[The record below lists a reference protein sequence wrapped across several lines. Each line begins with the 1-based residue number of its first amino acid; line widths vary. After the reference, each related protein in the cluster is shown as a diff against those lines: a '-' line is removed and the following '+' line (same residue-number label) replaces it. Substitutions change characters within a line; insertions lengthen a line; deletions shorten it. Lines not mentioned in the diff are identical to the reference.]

1 MLRIEQI
8 GVHDDFFDLGGHSL
22 KVIELLAKVR
32 DRFQVDFPMRVLYE
46 TSSVAALATAIE
58 SIRHSGVGAA
68 PTAVDSPIDF
78 AQEAVLDPEIRPE
91 DATPYTPTGE
101 PPKDIFLTGAT
112 GFLGVHLLHELLQ
125 QTDANI
131 YCLVRASTV
140 EKAKL
145 RVKEKLEE
153 SFHWDPQTSSRII
166 PVLGDLTKPR
176 FGLPPERFDELARV
190 VDAVYHSGAYVNF
203 VFPYSAL
210 KAANVLGT
218 QEAIRLACRLKL
230 KPLHHI
236 SLTDVALYQDDEGVW
251 VIDEHPADVYPR
263 GIFMSGY
270 AQTKWVAERL
280 VSLVQKRG
288 LPVTIYRP
296 GFIEGNSETGYCN
309 KTSELCLTLK
319 GCIALGTA
327 PDHNMMFD
335 CATVD
340 YASKAFVYISRK
352 PDSIG
357 KIFGAVC
364 PWPVHIRNVI
374 DWISE
379 AGYPVERVPYPE
391 WREQVLAE
399 VAPNPE
405 HPLYPLLPYS
415 VDEEIARMPL
425 AFPCD
430 TTNTL
435 TALEGSG
442 ISCPRIEL
450 GVLKK
455 CLDFLVSVGFLSPP
469 PQPRPVQA
477 EAVTPA

>member
-1 MLRIEQI
+1 
-8 GVHDDFFDLGGHSL
+8 
-22 KVIELLAKVR
+22 
-32 DRFQVDFPMRVLYE
+32 
-46 TSSVAALATAIE
+46 
-58 SIRHSGVGAA
+58 
-68 PTAVDSPIDF
+68 
-78 AQEAVLDPEIRPE
+78 
-91 DATPYTPTGE
+91 
-101 PPKDIFLTGAT
+101 
-112 GFLGVHLLHELLQ
+112 
-125 QTDANI
+125 
-131 YCLVRASTV
+131 
-140 EKAKL
+140 
-145 RVKEKLEE
+145 
-153 SFHWDPQTSSRII
+153 
-166 PVLGDLTKPR
+166 
-176 FGLPPERFDELARV
+176 
-190 VDAVYHSGAYVNF
+190 
-203 VFPYSAL
+203 
-210 KAANVLGT
+210 
-218 QEAIRLACRLKL
+218 EAIRLACRLKL

-296 GFIEGNSETGYCN
+296 GFID
-309 KTSELCLTLK
+309 
-319 GCIALGTA
+319 GTA
-327 PDHNMMFD
+327 
-335 CATVD
+335 
-340 YASKAFVYISRK
+340 
-352 PDSIG
+352 
-357 KIFGAVC
+357 
-364 PWPVHIRNVI
+364 
-374 DWISE
+374 E
-379 AGYPVERVPYPE
+379 AGYPAERFPYPE

-469 PQPRPVQA
+469 PQPRPVQG
-477 EAVTPA
+477 EAVAPAEP